1 MIGDYV
7 TTTESLIDDVDTL
20 VANELRVRSVNSLGF
35 TAGMQK
41 NKRVGPA
48 CFYATKRI
56 WKDTADWKINQLAS
70 MQADSLGFFS
80 SANTPKEKNPAGWG

>member
-56 WKDTADWKINQLAS
+56 
-70 MQADSLGFFS
+70 
-80 SANTPKEKNPAGWG
+80 

>member
-1 MIGDYV
+1 MFMIGDYV
-7 TTTESLIDDVDTL
+7 I
-20 VANELRVRSVNSLGF
+20 

-56 WKDTADWKINQLAS
+56 WKDTADWKINRLAS
-70 MQADSLGFFS
+70 MQTDPLGFFS
-80 SANTPKEKNPAGWG
+80 SANTPRKKNPAGWG